1 MLCVKA
7 IVPSFSH
14 RCTSSRSMTAS
25 RILYTCCESS
35 PSVRRARYSGSAGP
49 EVRGSVC
56 ALVAVDETHTSTPR
70 HATRTNAFRPA
81 VIEKLVNPVDVRHQC
96 KSPGLLARWSASP
109 HLVTKVVV
117 PCESQFPCGC
127 CPLGRYN
134 VKRIFT
140 FEDEPRGKRS
150 RRTRLSMKQLVLLLS
165 SVLVS
170 TPVLFAQSQAALP
183 PGSVSPATVAPTP
196 AASQPSDQTLV
207 EAIVVRINNSII
219 SLSDLK
225 RSEEQLAAETSK
237 TDPNLPPEAQPK
249 QQDLLRDLI
258 DSKLLSQKADELGIS
273 ADTDLI
279 KRLDDLRK
287 QMHAESMEDLE
298 KAAQAQGDSFE
309 EFKQNMKESIL
320 TQKVIQQEV
329 GAHISVTQQE
339 IQDYYNQHKSEMERP
354 EQVRLSEILIST
366 QPPPAKPGQPEPSS
380 DQLVAQAKAK
390 VDAIYAQLQKGAKFD
405 AVAQKESAGPTAGQ
419 GGDLEY
425 FKRGT
430 LSKQLEDQVFALK
443 AGQYTE
449 PIRTNQGWVILK
461 VSEHT

>member
-1 MLCVKA
+1 M
-7 IVPSFSH
+7 I
-14 RCTSSRSMTAS
+14 RS
-25 RILYTCCESS
+25 
-35 PSVRRARYSGSAGP
+35 
-49 EVRGSVC
+49 
-56 ALVAVDETHTSTPR
+56 
-70 HATRTNAFRPA
+70 
-81 VIEKLVNPVDVRHQC
+81 
-96 KSPGLLARWSASP
+96 
-109 HLVTKVVV
+109 
-117 PCESQFPCGC
+117 
-127 CPLGRYN
+127 
-134 VKRIFT
+134 
-140 FEDEPRGKRS
+140 
-150 RRTRLSMKQLVLLLS
+150 SMKQFVVLLLA
-165 SVLVS
+165 VFVC
-170 TPVLFAQSQAALP
+170 TPFLFAQTQAALP
-183 PGSVSPATVAPTP
+183 PGSVPPATVAAPQ
-196 AASQPSDQTLV
+196 AASQSNDQIV
-207 EAIVVRINNSII
+207 ERIVVRINNSII
-219 SLSDLK
+219 TLSDLK
-225 RSEEQLAAETSK
+225 RSQEQLAAETSK
-237 TDPNLPPEAQPK
+237 PDPNLPPEAQPK

-298 KAAQAQGDSFE
+298 KAAQAQGVSFE

-380 DQLVAQAKAK
+380 DQLVVQAKAK

-461 VSEHT
+461 VTEHTSEGIPPLKEVEPQIQERLYMTKMQPALRAYLTKLRENAYIDIMPGYTDTGASPNETKPVYTTAASAADVQKQKK

>member
-1 MLCVKA
+1 M
-7 IVPSFSH
+7 
-14 RCTSSRSMTAS
+14 
-25 RILYTCCESS
+25 
-35 PSVRRARYSGSAGP
+35 
-49 EVRGSVC
+49 
-56 ALVAVDETHTSTPR
+56 
-70 HATRTNAFRPA
+70 
-81 VIEKLVNPVDVRHQC
+81 
-96 KSPGLLARWSASP
+96 
-109 HLVTKVVV
+109 
-117 PCESQFPCGC
+117 
-127 CPLGRYN
+127 
-134 VKRIFT
+134 

-183 PGSVSPATVAPTP
+183 PGSVSPGTVAPTP

-298 KAAQAQGDSFE
+298 KAAQAQGVSFE

-461 VSEHT
+461 VTEHTSEGIPPLKEVEPQIQERLYMTKMQPALRAYLTKLREDAYIDIMPGYTDTGASPNETKPVYTTAASAADVQKQKKKKKYVLF

>member
-1 MLCVKA
+1 M
-7 IVPSFSH
+7 
-14 RCTSSRSMTAS
+14 
-25 RILYTCCESS
+25 
-35 PSVRRARYSGSAGP
+35 
-49 EVRGSVC
+49 
-56 ALVAVDETHTSTPR
+56 
-70 HATRTNAFRPA
+70 
-81 VIEKLVNPVDVRHQC
+81 
-96 KSPGLLARWSASP
+96 
-109 HLVTKVVV
+109 
-117 PCESQFPCGC
+117 
-127 CPLGRYN
+127 
-134 VKRIFT
+134 

-225 RSEEQLAAETSK
+225 RSGEQLAAETSK
-237 TDPNLPPEAQPK
+237 PDPNLPPEAQPK

-298 KAAQAQGDSFE
+298 KAAQAQGVSFE

-390 VDAIYAQLQKGAKFD
+390 VDAVYAQLQKGAKFD

-461 VSEHT
+461 VTEHTSEGIPPLKEVEPQIQERLYMTKMQPALRAYLTKLREDAYIDIMPGYTDTGASPNETKPVYTTAASAADVQKQKKKKKYVLF

>member
-1 MLCVKA
+1 
-7 IVPSFSH
+7 
-14 RCTSSRSMTAS
+14 
-25 RILYTCCESS
+25 
-35 PSVRRARYSGSAGP
+35 
-49 EVRGSVC
+49 
-56 ALVAVDETHTSTPR
+56 
-70 HATRTNAFRPA
+70 
-81 VIEKLVNPVDVRHQC
+81 
-96 KSPGLLARWSASP
+96 
-109 HLVTKVVV
+109 
-117 PCESQFPCGC
+117 
-127 CPLGRYN
+127 
-134 VKRIFT
+134 
-140 FEDEPRGKRS
+140 
-150 RRTRLSMKQLVLLLS
+150 MKQLVLLLS

-298 KAAQAQGDSFE
+298 KAAQAQGVSFE

-461 VSEHT
+461 VTEHTSEGIPPLKEVEPQIQERLYMTKMQPALRAYLTKLREDAYIDIMPGYTDTGASPNETKPVYTTAASAADVQKQKKKKKYVLF

>member
-1 MLCVKA
+1 M
-7 IVPSFSH
+7 
-14 RCTSSRSMTAS
+14 
-25 RILYTCCESS
+25 
-35 PSVRRARYSGSAGP
+35 
-49 EVRGSVC
+49 
-56 ALVAVDETHTSTPR
+56 
-70 HATRTNAFRPA
+70 
-81 VIEKLVNPVDVRHQC
+81 
-96 KSPGLLARWSASP
+96 
-109 HLVTKVVV
+109 
-117 PCESQFPCGC
+117 
-127 CPLGRYN
+127 
-134 VKRIFT
+134 

-150 RRTRLSMKQLVLLLS
+150 RRTRSSMKQLVLLLS

-196 AASQPSDQTLV
+196 AAASQPSDQTLV

-237 TDPNLPPEAQPK
+237 PDPNLPPEAQPK

-298 KAAQAQGDSFE
+298 KAAQAQGVSFE

-380 DQLVAQAKAK
+380 DQLVVQAKAK

-461 VSEHT
+461 VTEHTSEGIPPLKEVEPQIQERLYMTKMQPALRAYLTKLRENAYIDIMPGYTDTGASPNETKPVYTTAASAADVQKQKKKKKYVLF